1 MAHPHERF
9 GLETLVELISAEQS
23 QSPEGTPVSRV
34 EDRLKASVAIA
45 RGAGLDSLEIV
56 LDRFDMA
63 WLCNARGIDRLSS
76 AASLMKIDFVPVRR
90 AKPGMESNITGVF
103 ADAREA
109 GTVPFPLISD
119 PSGNPNFVQ
128 HIPTEDDKAAM
139 LERLRTA
146 GRMAILDEMPNDG
159 TVH

>member
-1 MAHPHERF
+1 MAHPHDRF

-45 RGAGLDSLEIV
+45 RGAGLDNLQLH

-76 AASLMKIDFVPVRR
+76 AANLMKVDFVPVRR
-90 AKPGMESNITGVF
+90 AKPNMESHLTGAF
-103 ADAREA
+103 ADAREP
-109 GTVPFPLISD
+109 GIVPFPLIGD
-119 PSGNPNFVQ
+119 PSRNPNFVQ
-128 HIPTEDDKAAM
+128 HIPTDDDKAAI
-139 LERLRTA
+139 LERLRVA
-146 GRMAILDEMPNDG
+146 GRTAMLEDMPDDG